1 MLRSTILYLQ
11 NQLKVLSILNSI
23 LFLAYISFN
32 SRIIL
37 SDLTLKFFNFLIILR
52 LYIASYILIYYDTIL
67 YHLLFIFIRYY
78 IVYLFLLYVFFIRP
92 LFNLSLKV
100 SYWNKFKREICRQ
113 ATWHFP
119 QFTLDAITGQVYCIL
134 ARRDERELGEFCS
147 WSFGIELLRGKRNAT
162 GKCVEGRG
170 VISRQI
176 SSAFESIQPSNY
188 SSCRSTEKGKRGI
201 SGWIV
206 SERKHGKL
214 KRRKRAPWI
223 GEQFRMRT
231 TEGKIL
237 NWG

>member
-1 MLRSTILYLQ
+1 M
-11 NQLKVLSILNSI
+11 
-23 LFLAYISFN
+23 
-32 SRIIL
+32 
-37 SDLTLKFFNFLIILR
+37 R

-162 GKCVEGRG
+162 GKCAEGRG
-170 VISRQI
+170 GDIAANLERLRKY
-176 SSAFESIQPSNY
+176 SAFELLVVPIH
-188 SSCRSTEKGKRGI
+188 GKRETWDI
-201 SGWIV
+201 
-206 SERKHGKL
+206 RL
-214 KRRKRAPWI
+214 NCKRTETWKI
-223 GEQFRMRT
+223 ET
-231 TEGKIL
+231 T
-237 NWG
+237 